1 MRTIQTNHAKCIP
14 PHHPPNTHPHS
25 VPCIL
30 GREKGRTILRG
41 RAHLLL
47 PVCTRACACMCAL
60 VCNLLAILF
69 NRIILPECTAETAER
84 QMTLQARPGCISDTQ
99 RAIPAHA
106 PTHPEINPG
115 DVSANLIPGQRRM
128 GKLLRI
134 AAKVQA
140 NKYPSPAVTTS
151 QKTPP
156 LLSGV
161 PRQGNSGCSSSR
173 CGI

>member
-1 MRTIQTNHAKCIP
+1 MHAC
-14 PHHPPNTHPHS
+14 
-25 VPCIL
+25 
-30 GREKGRTILRG
+30 
-41 RAHLLL
+41 
-47 PVCTRACACMCAL
+47 VCLYVRACVCVL

-69 NRIILPECTAETAER
+69 NRIILPECTAETGER
-84 QMTLQARPGCISDTQ
+84 QMAIQARPGCISDTQ
-99 RAIPAHA
+99 RAIHTPAHA

-128 GKLLRI
+128 GKLPRI

-161 PRQGNSGCSSSR
+161 PCQGDSGCSSSR